1 MYDAIT
7 VDTNIFDEQQ
17 LNLEGGLLKQLYQF
31 KDGSPKFVLSEIVV
45 REVGRHLQDRA
56 QKTNTALSSA
66 IARSG
71 GDGLFSPEEVEKS
84 GKDPRHRP
92 ITAQRSESS
101 AEDIL

>member
-45 REVGRHLQDRA
+45 REVGRHLQRA
-56 QKTNTALSSA
+56 GRKRQTQLYLRLLRVREGMASFHRRKSRKVWKRPSS
-66 IARSG
+66 
-71 GDGLFSPEEVEKS
+71 SPY
-84 GKDPRHRP
+84 HRA
-92 ITAQRSESS
+92 TQRK
-101 AEDIL
+101 LG